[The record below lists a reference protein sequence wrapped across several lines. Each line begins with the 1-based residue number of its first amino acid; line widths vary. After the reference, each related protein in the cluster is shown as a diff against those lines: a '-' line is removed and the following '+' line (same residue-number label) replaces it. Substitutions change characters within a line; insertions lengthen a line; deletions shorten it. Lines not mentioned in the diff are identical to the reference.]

1 VGFSN
6 WLRRKG
12 KPDKDKALP
21 VGMESALE
29 SRQDSQEASQNGNME
44 SRQQQPEQ
52 SRGFFSRLKDGLERT
67 RSAFV
72 ARVDTLLSSHRSIT
86 EELFEE
92 LEEILIQA
100 DVGVETTLQLVDEV
114 RETVKAKGVTDP
126 AELRPIIQE
135 RIQEILSAHT
145 APLTLPDTHPA
156 VIMVV
161 GVNGA
166 GKTTTIGKLAY
177 RFKSKGKKVLLGA
190 ADTFRAAAIEQLEI
204 WANRVGVDIIKHQTG
219 ADPAAVAFD
228 AIQAGRARG
237 CDVVIIDTAGRLQTK
252 TNLMRELEKIG
263 RVIER
268 ELDGEPAE
276 VLLVV
281 DATTGQNA
289 LSQAKLFSE
298 AVDVSGLVLTKLDGT
313 AKGGI
318 IVAIAA
324 ELGLPVSLIG
334 IGEAYDDL
342 RDFEPEEFVN
352 ALFEA

>member
-12 KPDKDKALP
+12 KTEKTKNHP
-21 VGMESALE
+21 VEVESAAKDDANSKDELDLNSE
-29 SRQDSQEASQNGNME
+29 EKTMQQE
-44 SRQQQPEQ
+44 EQ
-52 SRGFFSRLKDGLERT
+52 GQGLFNRLKDGLTRT
-67 RSAFV
+67 RSSFM
-72 ARVDTLLSSHRSIT
+72 ARIDHLLSSHKRID
-86 EELFEE
+86 EDLFEE
-92 LEEILIQA
+92 LEEVLIQA
-100 DVGVETTLQLVDEV
+100 DVGVETTLRLVDQV
-114 RETVKAKGVTDP
+114 RAKVETERVTDP
-126 AELRPIIQE
+126 TTLRPILQQTILD
-135 RIQEILSAHT
+135 ILSAHT
-145 APLTLPDTHPA
+145 GTLTLADTSPA

-177 RFKSKGKKVLLGA
+177 RFKSQGLEVLLGA
-190 ADTFRAAAIEQLEI
+190 ADTFRAAATEQLEI
-204 WANRVGVDIIKHQTG
+204 WADRVGVDLVKHQPG

-228 AIQAGRARG
+228 TIQAGRARQ
-237 CDVVIIDTAGRLQTK
+237 CDVVMIDTAGRLQTK
-252 TNLMRELEKIG
+252 ANLMRELGKIG

-268 ELDGEPAE
+268 ELDGQSAE

-281 DATTGQNA
+281 DATAGQNA

-324 ELGLPVSLIG
+324 ELGIPVKLIC

-342 RDFEPEEFVN
+342 RDFEPDEFVT